1 MANPCSSDGEVTSLN
16 LASNRVEDKDDDE
29 WLRSDRADPNVAL
42 KWQVSNHR
50 VDELGVLKFTQKV

>member
-1 MANPCSSDGEVTSLN
+1 MANLCSSDGEVTSLN

-42 KWQVSNHR
+42 K
-50 VDELGVLKFTQKV
+50 